1 MKTITVFILST
12 LMSSIAFADSSLCNN
27 NLNKIAR
34 YKATD
39 ALTMGS
45 PGKDRVH
52 ELRIQA
58 EEYQKQGDIKNC
70 IASTEQALLILKQHT
85 SK

>member
-1 MKTITVFILST
+1 MKTITAFILST
-12 LMSSIAFADSSLCNN
+12 LISSLALADSDLCTN

-39 ALTMGS
+39 AITMGS
-45 PGKDRVH
+45 PSKERVH

-58 EEYQKQGDIKNC
+58 EKYQKQGDIKNC
-70 IASTEQALLILKQHT
+70 IASTEQALLILKQHA